1 MQSLICKRSELPNTV
16 IHSLFNDRRRQFINR
31 HKWDLQVDKDGCEFD
46 EYDDEL
52 SDYLVVHNCGVHL
65 GSCRVRPTNAS
76 SMIADHFSQHFP
88 KIGEYLDS
96 ANGKIHEASRF
107 CRSPEISHQE
117 SRIAIALLIKLLKSY
132 KESHDIAS
140 FIAVVSPEVAR
151 LFGVLGIRHKFIRY
165 SSIAGSKFVAILV
178 LS

>member
-1 MQSLICKRSELPNTV
+1 MQSLICKRSELPNPV
-16 IHSLFNDRRRQFINR
+16 IRSLFNDRRRQFINR
-31 HKWDLQVDKDGCEFD
+31 HKWDLQVNKDGYEID

-52 SDYLVVHNCGVHL
+52 SDYLVVHDCGVHL

-96 ANGKIHEASRF
+96 ANGKIHEVSRF
-107 CRSPEISHQE
+107 CRSPEISLKE
-117 SRIAIALLIKLLKSY
+117 SRSAIAILVKLLKSH
-132 KESHDIAS
+132 KERQDIAS

-151 LFGVLGIRHKFIRY
+151 LFGILGIRHKFFRE
-165 SSIAGSKFVAILV
+165 SSITGSNFVAILV